1 MLLAI
6 KSKVKSISRHHQEK
20 LIKFRNRQITPEKIS
35 ENKYIKHTVHN
46 FSSYQLSEEE
56 YKALPYG
63 LDHHVPSKTNNNA
76 INTQFEKFYQRILY
90 NISHI
95 PDDQLAVLKTR
106 IPNTCHKYNRINVPY
121 RYRQIIRNLSNN
133 GKIKVL
139 KQDKDRGVVIMDS
152 SQYMKKCLDMLN
164 NDNFIKLTD
173 DPTKSIEGKIQRAIR
188 KIKSKLSKDE
198 YNKIYST
205 GSASGKLYGTA
216 NVHIMAENDNIDN
229 LPLRPIISNIG
240 TTFYHLA
247 KHLAKL
253 LSPLCHSE
261 FTVKNTKALYKN
273 LKKCCQ

>member
-1 MLLAI
+1 MGQI
-6 KSKVKSISRHHQEK
+6 ITSK
-20 LIKFRNRQITPEKIS
+20 
-35 ENKYIKHTVHN
+35 
-46 FSSYQLSEEE
+46 
-56 YKALPYG
+56 A
-63 LDHHVPSKTNNNA
+63 NNNV
-76 INTQFEKFYQRILY
+76 INTEFEKFYQSILT

-106 IPNTCHKYNRINVPY
+106 IRNTCHKYNQINVPY
-121 RYRQIIRNLSNN
+121 RYRQIIRNLSN
-133 GKIKVL
+133 KIKVL

-173 DPTKSIEGKIQRAIR
+173 NPTKSIEGKIQRAIR

-216 NVHIMAENDNIDN
+216 NVHMMAENDNIDN

-240 TTFYHLA
+240 TAPYHLV
-247 KHLAKL
+247 KHLAKV
-253 LSPLCHSE
+253 LSPLSHSE
-261 FTVKNTKALYKN
+261 FPVKNAKAFLQVFKNMLLPDDYKLISFDVTSLFTSVPLDYTISIILKRIYDQRELGTKILRKKN
-273 LKKCCQ
+273 TRSFATMQQKRTFFL

>member
-1 MLLAI
+1 
-6 KSKVKSISRHHQEK
+6 
-20 LIKFRNRQITPEKIS
+20 
-35 ENKYIKHTVHN
+35 
-46 FSSYQLSEEE
+46 
-56 YKALPYG
+56 
-63 LDHHVPSKTNNNA
+63 
-76 INTQFEKFYQRILY
+76 
-90 NISHI
+90 
-95 PDDQLAVLKTR
+95 
-106 IPNTCHKYNRINVPY
+106 
-121 RYRQIIRNLSNN
+121 
-133 GKIKVL
+133 
-139 KQDKDRGVVIMDS
+139 MDS

-173 DPTKSIEGKIQRAIR
+173 NPTKSIEGKIQRAIR

-216 NVHIMAENDNIDN
+216 NVHITAENDNIDN

-273 LKKCCQ
+273 FKKCCQ